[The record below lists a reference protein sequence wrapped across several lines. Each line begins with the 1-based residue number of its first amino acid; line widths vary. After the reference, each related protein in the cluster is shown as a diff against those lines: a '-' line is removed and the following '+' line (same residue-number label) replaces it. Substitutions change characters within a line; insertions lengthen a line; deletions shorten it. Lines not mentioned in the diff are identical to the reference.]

1 MKALSSSKAQ
11 VDEMIGREYKLFTGG
26 SLAVRSRSATSNDVA
41 RRAGV
46 SRAAVS
52 VVLNG
57 SRSNVRVSE
66 ETRQRILAA
75 ATELGYSPD
84 LAAQSLR
91 RGQSRIIGYVRR
103 SSSSIV
109 YEQPIPYQI
118 GTGLTRSA
126 QSRGYHIIEVSADTH
141 AFQDRKDLLQLLLS
155 HRVDGVI
162 FDWPSSEPEVLQFVN
177 EGLPVVQ
184 LIRPQFS
191 IKTPCVTIDPSQGIN
206 EAFDYLVQQGHRRIA
221 FIGGGVSH
229 PVDKSRLDTFIQ
241 ASARHKLAAPEEYLL
256 PGTEYSLAAGYKL
269 ANTLLALPTPPTA
282 LFVASDILVLGVLRA
297 LYQTGIRIPEEMSVI
312 SYDDTFAAYLYPPLT
327 SVSQPFEEVAE
338 RAVAL
343 MIERITSSEPAQEAS
358 HVVLPTHLIVRES
371 TASPR
376 MKN

>member
-1 MKALSSSKAQ
+1 M
-11 VDEMIGREYKLFTGG
+11 
-26 SLAVRSRSATSNDVA
+26 RSRSATSNDVA

-91 RGQSRIIGYVRR
+91 RGQSRIVGYVRR
-103 SSSSIV
+103 SFSSIV

-118 GTGLTRSA
+118 GTSLTRTA
-126 QSRGYHIIEVSADTH
+126 QKRGYHIIEVSAETH

-162 FDWPSSEPEVLQFVN
+162 FDWPSSESEVQQFVD

-206 EAFDYLVQQGHRRIA
+206 EALDYLVHQGHRRIA

-229 PVDKSRLDTFIQ
+229 PVDSSRLDNFVQ
-241 ASARHKLAAPEEYLL
+241 ASTRHKLAIPEEYLL
-256 PGTEYSLAAGYKL
+256 PGTQYSLAEGYRL
-269 ANTLLALPTPPTA
+269 TNTLLALATPPTA

-297 LYQTGIRIPEEMSVI
+297 LYQARIRVPEEMSVI
-312 SYDDTFAAYLYPPLT
+312 SYDDTFAAYLSPPLT

-338 RAVAL
+338 RAIAL
-343 MIERITSSEPAQEAS
+343 MIEGIMSNGTVQEAI
-358 HVVLPTHLIVRES
+358 HVVLPTHLTMRES

-376 MKN
+376 RKM